1 MPLLKNIN
9 ILLESPHKSIHPRIK
24 LCQNLILEGVQCEN
38 SGWGNTDQNGVTNPD
53 ELQVVTIPIIGQKEC
68 IELWGDHSNIG
79 DDNLCAGGKDKGPCN
94 VRHRLKLIKTLLIV
108 WV

>member
-1 MPLLKNIN
+1 MKNIN

-68 IELWGDHSNIG
+68 IELWGDQAQNIG

-94 VRHRLKLIKTLLIV
+94 VRYQ
-108 WV
+108 

>member
-1 MPLLKNIN
+1 M
-9 ILLESPHKSIHPRIK
+9 
-24 LCQNLILEGVQCEN
+24 QCEN

-68 IELWGDHSNIG
+68 IELWGDQAQNIG

-94 VRHRLKLIKTLLIV
+94 VRYQWKGIKTWSIV
-108 WV
+108 LTVKLYN